1 MWFWREMENFLGL
14 IWWEIMEMKGMW
26 FYGVDFNLM
35 RGKKRRRDLI
45 LKEKR
50 KKEGRKREKKYE
62 SIAKPLI

>member
-1 MWFWREMENFLGL
+1 
-14 IWWEIMEMKGMW
+14 
-26 FYGVDFNLM
+26 M